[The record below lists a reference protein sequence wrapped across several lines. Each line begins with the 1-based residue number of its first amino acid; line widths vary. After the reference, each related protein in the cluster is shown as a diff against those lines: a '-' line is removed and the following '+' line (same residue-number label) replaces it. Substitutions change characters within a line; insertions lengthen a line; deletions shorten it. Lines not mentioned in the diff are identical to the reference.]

1 MTYSEFRLELAR
13 RRPDISLE
21 AVDAAYEFAKKA
33 HGDQV
38 RYSGEPYIIHPVSVA
53 QILLSLQPDLPA
65 LQAALLHDVTEDTDV
80 KLEEIEKI
88 FGKEV
93 AQLVDG
99 MDKLAVVKVR
109 KEDQEAEKWKKMFL
123 AMAND
128 VRIVFIKL
136 ADRLHNMRTL
146 SHVPEH
152 KRERI
157 ARETLLVHAAIASRL
172 GIYEIKG
179 ELEDLCFRY
188 LYPQEFAELS
198 QELEVL
204 RDRSEEYMAF
214 ATSELEQL
222 LFREG
227 VEVELVQGRFKHLWS
242 IFQKLEKKDRHNLE
256 SIYDLFAVRIIL
268 PDVIRGSEEQVAHV
282 YSTLGLIHGAY
293 IPLQDRFKDYVAVPK
308 PNGYRS
314 LHTTV
319 LGLGGDLYQEP
330 TEVQIR
336 TMGMHRQA
344 ELGIASHWSYK
355 LGSKGST
362 ALDSKKQRLFEEVL
376 KKVQVLVRREPDL
389 AGGVKQ
395 WLEDYQTLKP
405 ADRKVVEEWLA
416 DQGLTADELKIIR
429 QARSN
434 GRLSLQPQV
443 EEQLAWL
450 RGLAES
456 TDARTEL
463 NLYSEHIFVLTPSRQ
478 VVELPRGATPID
490 FAYAVHTEVGNK
502 MVNVK
507 VNERIVPFD
516 YELQNG
522 EMVEVLTRNNGKPS
536 RYWLSMAR
544 TASAKNKIRNWFH
557 RLDKEANVAA
567 GREVLNKE
575 LAALGKPLL
584 DDKYSILKD
593 YAEKT
598 RTLVE
603 REQILENLG
612 LGTVS
617 PGQIAKTLFP
627 GAAPVEK
634 KKEKDEGYKAS
645 KTLTEK
651 VIVTGE
657 ENLPVVFSSCCK
669 PKPPYPIIGYVTR
682 GQSIRIHRLS
692 CRELTGLDGQRFVSV
707 HWKEKI

>member
-13 RRPDISLE
+13 RRPDLPLKE
-21 AVDAAYEFAKKA
+21 VDAAYEFAKAA

-38 RYSGEPYIIHPVSVA
+38 RYSGEPYIVHPVAVA
-53 QILLSLQPDLPA
+53 QILLSLQPDLA
-65 LQAALLHDVTEDTDV
+65 TLQAALLHDVTEDTEI

-88 FGKEV
+88 FGSEV
-93 AQLVDG
+93 AKLVHG

-109 KEDQEAEKWKKMFL
+109 AEDQEAEKWKKMFL

-146 SHVPEH
+146 HHVPPH
-152 KRERI
+152 KQERI

-188 LYPQEFAELS
+188 LYPREFAELS
-198 QELEVL
+198 QELEEL
-204 RDRSEEYMAF
+204 RARSEECMAF

-227 VEVELVQGRFKHLWS
+227 VAVEQVQGRFKHLWS

-268 PDVIRGSEEQVAHV
+268 PDVIRDGEEQVAHV
-282 YSTLGLIHGAY
+282 YSTLGLIHSAY

-319 LGLGGDLYQEP
+319 LGLGGELYQEP

-344 ELGIASHWSYK
+344 ELGVASHWSYK
-355 LGSKGST
+355 LGAKGRG
-362 ALDSKKQRLFEEVL
+362 ALDSKRQRQFEEVL
-376 KKVQVLVRREPDL
+376 KKVQVLVRRQPDQE
-389 AGGVKQ
+389 GSVQ
-395 WLEDYQTLKP
+395 EWLEDYQHLKP
-405 ADRKVVEEWLA
+405 RDRKTVEDWLH
-416 DQGLTADELKIIR
+416 DQGLSEDELKLIR
-429 QARSN
+429 LARSK
-434 GRLSLQPQV
+434 GKLSLEPQM

-456 TDARTEL
+456 TEAHTEL
-463 NLYSEHIFVLTPSRQ
+463 NLYSEHIFVLTPQRK
-478 VVELPRGATPID
+478 VLELPRGATPVD

-507 VNERIVPFD
+507 VNGRIVPFD

-536 RYWLSMAR
+536 RYWLSMAQ

-557 RLDKEANVAA
+557 RQDKEANVGA
-567 GREVLNKE
+567 GRDLLNKE
-575 LAALGKPLL
+575 LASLGKPVL
-584 DDKYSILKD
+584 DEKYSLLKD
-593 YAEKT
+593 YSGKE
-598 RTLVE
+598 RSMVD

-617 PGQIAKTLFP
+617 VTQIVKTLFP
-627 GAAPVEK
+627 EMAPPEK
-634 KKEKDEGYKAS
+634 KREEVYKVSA
-645 KTLTEK
+645 TLTEK
-651 VIVTGE
+651 VVVTGE

-692 CRELTGLDGQRFVSV
+692 CRELSGLDGQRFVSV
-707 HWKEKI
+707 HWKEKV

>member
-1 MTYSEFRLELAR
+1 MSYSEFRLELAR
-13 RRPDISLE
+13 RRPDLSLE

-38 RYSGEPYIIHPVSVA
+38 RYSGEPYIVHPVSVA
-53 QILLSLQPDLPA
+53 QILLSLQPDLPT
-65 LQAALLHDVTEDTDV
+65 LQAALLHDVTEDTEV
-80 KLEEIEKI
+80 KLEEIEKL
-88 FGKEV
+88 FGTDV
-93 AQLVDG
+93 ARLVHG

-109 KEDQEAEKWKKMFL
+109 KEDEEAEKWKKMFL

-128 VRIVFIKL
+128 VRVVFIKL

-146 SHVPEH
+146 QHVPPH
-152 KRERI
+152 KQERI

-188 LYPQEFAELS
+188 LYPREFAELS
-198 QELEVL
+198 QELDEL
-204 RDRSEEYMAF
+204 RARSEEYMAF

-227 VEVELVQGRFKHLWS
+227 VEVEQVQGRFKHLWS

-355 LGSKGST
+355 LGSKGG
-362 ALDSKKQRLFEEVL
+362 AAMDSKKQRLFEEVL

-389 AGGVKQ
+389 EGGVKQ
-395 WLEDYQTLKP
+395 WLEDYQHLKVP
-405 ADRKVVEEWLA
+405 DRKVVEDWLL
-416 DQGLTADELKIIR
+416 DQGLTVDELKIIR

-456 TDARTEL
+456 TDARMEL
-463 NLYSEHIFVLTPSRQ
+463 NLYSEHIFVLTPQRK
-478 VVELPRGATPID
+478 VVELPRGATPVD

-507 VNERIVPFD
+507 VNDRIVPFD

-557 RLDKEANVAA
+557 RQDKEANVTA
-567 GREVLNKE
+567 GRELLNKD
-575 LAALGKPLL
+575 LVALNKPVL
-584 DDKYSILKD
+584 DDKYTVLKN
-593 YAEKT
+593 YADKA
-598 RTLVE
+598 RTLAE
-603 REQILENLG
+603 REQILENVG

-617 PGQIAKTLFP
+617 STQIAKTLFP
-627 GAAPVEK
+627 EATAPEK
-634 KKEKDEGYKAS
+634 KKEEVYKVPAA
-645 KTLTEK
+645 LTEK
-651 VIVTGE
+651 VVVTGE

-669 PKPPYPIIGYVTR
+669 PKPPYPVIGYVTR
-682 GQSIRIHRLS
+682 GHSIRIHRLS

-707 HWKEKI
+707 HWKEKN